1 MRFNY
6 QARTPTGEVQ
16 SGTVEASSKEAAVSL
31 LQRHG
36 LYITFLEEVA
46 APPVYAKRIKIFER
60 IAAKDIVMFSRQLA
74 IMFKTK
80 VPLVEALETL
90 AAQTKNPDLKEKIF
104 KLAKEVEAGT
114 SLSKALSRY
123 PKVFSPF
130 FIAMV
135 RAGEASGKLSE
146 ALSYLAEHL
155 EREYHLSSKLK
166 GAMIYPAMVLFV
178 AIIVLALMMFYI
190 IPQLTEVLLA
200 SGGELPAITK
210 IVISLSAF
218 LRKWGL
224 LLILVLLILVIFAI
238 RYSRSQEG
246 KKFFDQISLRFP
258 ITSEL
263 VRMICLSRFAENLS
277 TLISGGLPIARA
289 LEISGDIVGNTVYKE
304 IIFQTRDGVRKGEPI
319 SSTLARFP
327 EIFPP
332 VFTQMTAVGEK
343 TGTLDKTLLEIVSFY
358 QKETDRTIDNL
369 LSILEPVLIIF
380 LGLVVGG
387 LMASVLLPLY
397 RVAGV

>member
-289 LEISGDIVGNTVYKE
+289 LEISGDIVGNTIYKE